1 MRCAYRPHHYFRQ
14 TIGAPMNKINIQFTL
29 FSAFYSPLIST
40 MTGGFLRDEGL
51 DYEWSVAEP
60 GVTAITPLDN
70 GSADVVQSTLS
81 QGFNTLNKGETPTC
95 VHFAQI
101 NEMDGF
107 FITGRDA
114 EPDFSWNKL
123 EGAEVLVHHGGQPMT
138 MFKYACY
145 KAGIDINKINI
156 IDAGSGGEMDAAF
169 RAGTGQYIHQQGPA
183 PQQLAADGVG
193 HVVAQLGPVIGA
205 CGFSSLAANPA
216 WLATDEA
223 KAFTRAYIKT
233 RNYMNDTP
241 AADIARAEKPLF
253 PNIDEAVL
261 ADCIGTY
268 QAMGCWT
275 RHIDITHDG
284 YDAMLDIFEYDGKLP
299 QRYGYDQVCA
309 QPPAI

>member
-1 MRCAYRPHHYFRQ
+1 MS
-14 TIGAPMNKINIQFTL
+14 KINIQFTL

-60 GVTAITPLDN
+60 GVTAITALDN

-114 EPDFSWNKL
+114 ELDFNWNKL

-156 IDAGSGGEMDAAF
+156 IDAGSGDEMDAAF
-169 RAGTGQYIHQQGPA
+169 RAGTGQYIHQQGPS

-193 HVVAQLGPVIGA
+193 HVVAQLGPMIGA

-223 KAFTRAYIKT
+223 KAFTRAYTKT
-233 RNYMNDTP
+233 RNYMNDTS
-241 AADIARAEKPLF
+241 ASEIASAQKPLF
-253 PNIDEAVL
+253 PKIDEAVL